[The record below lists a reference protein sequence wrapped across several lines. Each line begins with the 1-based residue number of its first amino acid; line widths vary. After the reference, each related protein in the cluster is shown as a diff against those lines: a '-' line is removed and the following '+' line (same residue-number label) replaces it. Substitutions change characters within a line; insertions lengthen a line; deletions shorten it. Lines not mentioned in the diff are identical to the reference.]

1 MGAKFLIIEKE
12 SNKHRKKEEQKE
24 PCGVRFVFKVLLW
37 NKGFNIQLF
46 DSYFLALFSEKAWNP
61 WHYTRN
67 EYTWYLVFDF
77 YLPFSTIKDQ
87 GSLEKWLISG
97 PRQGKSKINLENPI
111 CQRFRKC
118 SKKDGYIS
126 KGHGGQ
132 CEGASTDKYG
142 IIWMPKSW
150 ICRIVTIK

>member
-77 YLPFSTIKDQ
+77 YLRFSTIKDQ

-111 CQRFRKC
+111 CQGLGSVQRKMDIYQ
-118 SKKDGYIS
+118 KDM
-126 KGHGGQ
+126 
-132 CEGASTDKYG
+132 GANVKELPLTN
-142 IIWMPKSW
+142 ME
-150 ICRIVTIK
+150 